1 MLLVNQLFSIGEKTM
16 RYITTLMTLR
26 ILSWQRLLF
35 SLLISSFLLGGAD
48 STDIDLDA
56 IWETTIWEEIDEI
69 TEVEGEVEQVIAVAG
84 VRGAEAED
92 EALEH
97 LYYRKSMKGLSQL
110 ELQKA
115 LGRLLK
121 KKSMITDTL
130 TLSKINGYIKQLKIK
145 LKIN

>member
-1 MLLVNQLFSIGEKTM
+1 
-16 RYITTLMTLR
+16 MTLR
-26 ILSWQRLLF
+26 ILNYQKLLF

-48 STDIDLDA
+48 TTDIDLDA
-56 IWETTIWEEIDEI
+56 LWETTIWEEIEEI
-69 TEVEGEVEQVIAVAG
+69 NEIEGEVEQVIAVAG

-97 LYYRKSMKGLSQL
+97 LYYRKSMKGLSKL

-121 KKSMITDTL
+121 KKSMVTDTL
-130 TLSKINGYIKQLKIK
+130 TLSKINGYIKQIKIK
-145 LKIN
+145 LK